1 MRWVAAL
8 SVGVVLVCVVLVGA
22 SADAAE
28 PQFSAR
34 ARALAEIGALLERT
48 CRTAKI
54 DVSKHVVEAIRA
66 TSIDRARRTATHY
79 GDFDRDLRSMK
90 RVRAAAQ
97 AGDATALDI
106 LSKVERAQALLRD
119 VKSGGSTRIGTLCGK
134 GRLTAKPPMQRL
146 ADPAFAS
153 MVVRTDAR
161 YASELAAFVARRLR
175 ENHFGAVDLES
186 LQSEIGADAWRATR
200 RAVPALD
207 LLVAAEAYGSVR
219 DAAPISLAPALGSV
233 VQQVAG
239 SALERLSARLVAQ
252 LKGDHML
259 VLEQHFRDAICV
271 DREEDQRWYPTT
283 CALIRAR
290 SPGASPNTDLLATAL
305 QRDLAEL
312 PAALAGVIAH
322 ERIEA
327 TKLSPGLSD
336 TEREVRESFRLLR
349 SGAVDAGLNTLATV
363 ITHDSKIA
371 CAARVIAS
379 VDSPPESD
387 AAAVRRALLARIAS
401 ELGCREALG
410 VSSQP
415 RRHFA
420 GGLPRPGD
428 STPTEPITPLDH
440 LDRETTAL
448 SPELVAA
455 VRRVSAL
462 RALAASATATSA
474 LAQLPA
480 ASLEATEHVARLRGA
495 SDVGLVT
502 AMRRLAGA
510 TNAADIVALTS
521 RASTMTRWTHN
532 PGVPDRFSKVIG
544 AASDL
549 IQIADAKDEDELEA
563 TVERIA
569 MPRASWRRKQVEET
583 LSVSLTALVGV
594 HSGGELRWGQRGAV
608 YEGAGV
614 FAPRG
619 EALLPN
625 VFAPIGIDVTCPSN
639 LFRLFGFFVS
649 LVDVGAYLQYDGDGN
664 FQRPT
669 ALTPLSPGAGFR
681 FGFEGT
687 FLTMGALAS
696 WRPFQRAP
704 ETGVGAPLRHTVQVS
719 AFLAGD
725 LTLWTFSEGSSK

>member
-8 SVGVVLVCVVLVGA
+8 SVGVVLVGA

-48 CRTAKI
+48 CRNAEI
-54 DVSKHVVEAIRA
+54 DVKDAVRTSIRA
-66 TSIDRARRTATHY
+66 TTIERMQRGAKNFGA
-79 GDFDRDLRSMK
+79 FDRDLRSMA
-90 RVRAAAQ
+90 RVRVAAQ
-97 AGDATALDI
+97 AGDATALEI
-106 LSKVERAQALLRD
+106 LSKVRRAEALLGD
-119 VKSGGSTRIGTLCGK
+119 VKPKGPTTIGPLCENGG
-134 GRLTAKPPMQRL
+134 LTAKPPMRRL
-146 ADPAFAS
+146 VDPAFAS
-153 MVVRTDAR
+153 MVVRTDTR
-161 YASELAAFVARRLR
+161 YAGELAASVAWRLR
-175 ENHFGAVDLES
+175 EHHFGAVDLQS

-207 LLVAAEAYGSVR
+207 LLVAAEAYGSAR
-219 DAAPISLAPALGSV
+219 DAALISLAPALGSV
-233 VQQVAG
+233 LQQVARA
-239 SALERLSARLVAQ
+239 ALERLSARLVEQ
-252 LKGDHML
+252 LEGDHML

-290 SPGASPNTDLLATAL
+290 SPGSSPYTDLLAAAL

-312 PAALAGVIAH
+312 PAALAAVIAH
-322 ERIEA
+322 EQLEA
-327 TKLSPGLSD
+327 TELSPNLSN

-363 ITHDSKIA
+363 IAPHDSNIE

-379 VDSPPESD
+379 IDSPPESD
-387 AAAVRRALLARIAS
+387 AAAVRRALLAGIAS
-401 ELGCREALG
+401 DQKCRARLA
-410 VSSQP
+410 VPSQP

-420 GGLPRPGD
+420 DEPPHAKD
-428 STPTEPITPLDH
+428 STPTEPITLLDH

-448 SPELVAA
+448 SPELIAA

-462 RALAASATATSA
+462 RALAASATTTSA

-480 ASLEATEHVARLRGA
+480 ASLQATEHVARLRGA

-510 TNAADIVALTS
+510 TSASDIVALTS
-521 RASTMTRWTHN
+521 RASAMTRWTNN

-569 MPRASWRRKQVEET
+569 MPRASWRRKQVEQT

-594 HSGGELRWGQRGAV
+594 HSGGELRWGQRGAI
-608 YEGAGV
+608 YEGQGL

-619 EALLPN
+619 EPLLPN

-687 FLTMGALAS
+687 FLTMGALAT

-725 LTLWTFSEGSSK
+725 LTLWTFSERPTE